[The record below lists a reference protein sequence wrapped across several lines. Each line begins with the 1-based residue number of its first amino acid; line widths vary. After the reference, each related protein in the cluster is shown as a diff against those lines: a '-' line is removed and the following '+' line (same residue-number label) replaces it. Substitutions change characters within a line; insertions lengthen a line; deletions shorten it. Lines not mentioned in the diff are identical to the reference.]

1 MMMPFNDWRKRK
13 AVALSPKLYSL
24 DEREV
29 TIRTGDWFEKNYLI
43 TPLSKHFL
51 GLVKSSLLKKRYTCL
66 PHL

>member
-29 TIRTGDWFEKNYLI
+29 TIRTGDWFEKNYLM
-43 TPLSKHFL
+43 
-51 GLVKSSLLKKRYTCL
+51 LLKGKSIIPENNLYFTCYSGK
-66 PHL
+66 

>member
-29 TIRTGDWFEKNYLI
+29 TIRTGDWFEKK
-43 TPLSKHFL
+43 TH
-51 GLVKSSLLKKRYTCL
+51 VAKREIY
-66 PHL
+66 HS

>member
-29 TIRTGDWFEKNYLI
+29 TIRSGDWFEKKLM
-43 TPLSKHFL
+43 
-51 GLVKSSLLKKRYTCL
+51 LLKGKSIIPENNL
-66 PHL
+66 S

>member
-29 TIRTGDWFEKNYLI
+29 TIRSRDWFEKNKLM
-43 TPLSKHFL
+43 
-51 GLVKSSLLKKRYTCL
+51 LLKGKSIIPENNRFFARYSGK
-66 PHL
+66 

>member
-29 TIRTGDWFEKNYLI
+29 TIRTGDWFEKKLM
-43 TPLSKHFL
+43 
-51 GLVKSSLLKKRYTCL
+51 LLKGKSIIPENNRFFARYSGK
-66 PHL
+66 